1 MEVKL
6 MMLTI
11 MLDLEVMVTIFLIL
25 HLKNSLRSKMMKIH
39 TFIEEKNL
47 YLLILVMDFMMK
59 EATITIQIN
68 HNT

>member
-1 MEVKL
+1 

-11 MLDLEVMVTIFLIL
+11 MLGLEVMVTIFLIL

-68 HNT
+68 HNM

>member
-1 MEVKL
+1 

-11 MLDLEVMVTIFLIL
+11 MLDLEVMVTILLIL

>member
-1 MEVKL
+1 

>member
-1 MEVKL
+1 

-68 HNT
+68 HNM